1 MRALRPLA
9 VLAAVLTVALLVAA
23 PTASAAAPTPPP
35 APTLWLH
42 AVAGRSAD
50 GTLTVTYAYRCQP
63 RYGGSRGY
71 AIVSLTVTQRLGGG
85 THALGYSPGGDP
97 AYLVCDARP
106 HQGSQQV
113 VPQSGAFEP
122 GSAFLR
128 ADVLAC
134 PASEINCAMPTQR
147 RVVTVVPQDPA

>member
-1 MRALRPLA
+1 MRILRPLA
-9 VLAAVLTVALLVAA
+9 VLTAALALAVLAAA
-23 PTASAAAPTPPP
+23 PSASAATPP

-71 AIVSLTVTQRLGGG
+71 AIVSLTVTERLGAGQSVV
-85 THALGYSPGGDP
+85 GYSPGGDP
-97 AYLVCDARP
+97 AYLVCDAQP
-106 HQGSQQV
+106 HQGAQAV
-113 VPQSGAFEP
+113 LPQSGAFVP
-122 GSAFLR
+122 GPAFLR

-134 PASEINCAMPTQR
+134 PKSEVNCAMPTQR
-147 RVVTVVPQDPA
+147 RVVQLVEQDPA

>member
-1 MRALRPLA
+1 MRILRPLA
-9 VLAAVLTVALLVAA
+9 GLVAVVAVTLLVGA
-23 PTASAAAPTPPP
+23 PTASAATPPS
-35 APTLWLH
+35 PTLWLH
-42 AVAGRSAD
+42 GVAGRSAD
-50 GTLTVTYAYRCQP
+50 GSLTVTYAYRCQP
-63 RYGGSRGY
+63 RYGSPRGY

-85 THALGYSPGGDP
+85 QRVVGLSPGGDP
-97 AYLVCDARP
+97 AYLVCDAKP

-113 VPQSGAFEP
+113 LPQSGAFEP

-134 PASEINCAMPTQR
+134 PASEIDCAMPTQR